1 MAQRLFGWRLDLA
14 SGNMLPLPPD
24 GSLWSREL
32 DSFLVPDQQ
41 LLRLYDGS
49 HQLRLTGEEA
59 EARRAEV
66 EAQRAEAEARRAH
79 VLAEKLRSLG
89 IDPDQV

>member
-1 MAQRLFGWRLDLA
+1 
-14 SGNMLPLPPD
+14 
-24 GSLWSREL
+24 
-32 DSFLVPDQQ
+32 
-41 LLRLYDGS
+41 
-49 HQLRLTGEEA
+49 LRLTGEEA